1 MEALQSELY
10 ILESMDMTISP
21 DEIVQILK
29 DRGLRVTPQRFAVY
43 RNLLDREDHPTVDK
57 LLLDLNAQG
66 PVSSQATVYSALQ
79 ALQNVGLI
87 REVRIEAGIV
97 AGIGRYDANVHPHH
111 HFCCNNCG
119 SIADLP
125 WQTFAELDLQKI
137 KPELQAQT
145 YEVVVRGLCNECQP
159 EF

>member
-1 MEALQSELY
+1 MEALQLNLY
-10 ILESMDMTISP
+10 LNKSADMNLSS

-57 LLLDLNAQG
+57 LLLDLNARG

-79 ALQNVGLI
+79 ALQAVGLI
-87 REVRIEAGIV
+87 REVRIE

-111 HFCCNNCG
+111 HFCCNGCS
-119 SIADLP
+119 SIEDIP

-137 KPELQAQT
+137 KPELQAQA
-145 YEVVVRGLCNECQP
+145 YEVVVRGLCNDCQP
-159 EF
+159 

>member
-1 MEALQSELY
+1 MNL
-10 ILESMDMTISP
+10 SP
-21 DEIVQILK
+21 DNIVQILK

-43 RNLLDREDHPTVDK
+43 RNLLDRADHPTVDK

-79 ALQNVGLI
+79 TLQAAGLV
-87 REVRIEAGIV
+87 REVRIE

-111 HFCCNNCG
+111 HFCCNKCG
-119 SIADLP
+119 SISDLP

-145 YEVVVRGLCNECQP
+145 YEVVVRGFCVECQDAT
-159 EF
+159 

>member
-1 MEALQSELY
+1 MN
-10 ILESMDMTISP
+10 ISP

-79 ALQNVGLI
+79 ALQTAGLI
-87 REVRIEAGIV
+87 QEVRIE

-111 HFCCNNCG
+111 HFCCNECG
-119 SIADLP
+119 SISDLT

-145 YEVVVRGLCNECQP
+145 YEVVVRGLCAKCHQ
-159 EF
+159 

>member
-1 MEALQSELY
+1 MN
-10 ILESMDMTISP
+10 ISP
-21 DEIVQILK
+21 DGIVQTLK

-43 RNLLDREDHPTVDK
+43 RNLLDREDHPTVDR

-79 ALQNVGLI
+79 ALQAAGLI
-87 REVRIEAGIV
+87 REVRIE

-119 SIADLP
+119 SIKDLP

-145 YEVVVRGLCNECQP
+145 YEVVVRGLCSNCQQ
-159 EF
+159 

>member
-1 MEALQSELY
+1 MNISP
-10 ILESMDMTISP
+10 DDTISP
-21 DEIVQILK
+21 DGIVQILK

-43 RNLLDREDHPTVDK
+43 RNLLDRDDHPTVDR

-79 ALQNVGLI
+79 ALQAVGLI
-87 REVRIEAGIV
+87 REVRIE

-119 SIADLP
+119 SIEDLP

-145 YEVVVRGLCNECQP
+145 YEVVVRGLCADCHQ
-159 EF
+159 